1 MKKKIYVTQPFLPPL
16 NEYIKYLEEIWDC
29 GILTH
34 NGPLVQK
41 LEKELIK
48 RLQVNNLIATSNA
61 TMALQLAI
69 KALNLKGEIITTP
82 FTYIA
87 TIAAINWEKCTPIFV
102 DIDEETF
109 NIDSTKIEEKITK
122 KTSAILGVH
131 TFSNPC
137 NIEAIEKIAKDNK
150 LKVIYDSAHGM
161 FVNYKNKSLLE
172 YGDISIVSFHATKLF
187 NTVEGGACITES
199 DILAE
204 KIKSYRFFGFNEKKD
219 IVTHGTNAKMTEVHA
234 AMGLATLKYMDEVR
248 KSRREK
254 YELYK
259 KLLSSNENVKFQK
272 INEESHNYSYM
283 PVLFKSENI
292 LKQVLKILND
302 NNIFP
307 RRYFYPSLN
316 KVKVIST
323 YEDNLEKAEDIAT
336 RILCLPLYNKLKTED
351 IEIICYLINQIAYRD
366 S

>member
-1 MKKKIYVTQPFLPPL
+1 LNKKIYVTQPFLPPL
-16 NEYIKYLEEIWDC
+16 KEYVRYLERIWES

-48 RLQVNNLIATSNA
+48 ILHVNNLIATSNA

-69 KALNLKGEIITTP
+69 KALDLKGEIITTP
-82 FTYIA
+82 FTFIA
-87 TIAAINWEKCTPIFV
+87 TIAAINWENCTPIFV

-109 NIDSTKIEEKITK
+109 NIDTTKIEEKITK

-137 NIEAIEKIAKDNK
+137 NIEDIEKIAKDNK

-187 NTVEGGACITES
+187 NTVEGGACITQS
-199 DILAE
+199 DILAN
-204 KIKSYRFFGFNEKKD
+204 KIKSHRFFGFNESKD
-219 IVTHGTNAKMTEVHA
+219 IVTHGTNAKMTEIHA
-234 AMGLATLKYMDEVR
+234 AMGLATLKYMDDVKKR
-248 KSRREK
+248 RREK

-259 KLLSSNENVKFQK
+259 ELLSSNDNIKFQT
-272 INEESHNYSYM
+272 INKQFYNYSYM
-283 PVLFKSENI
+283 PVLFKNET
-292 LKQVLKILND
+292 ILNQVIKVLNS

-316 KVKVIST
+316 KVKGIST
-323 YEDNLEKAEDIAT
+323 CNEKLEKAESIST
-336 RILCLPLYNKLKTED
+336 RIICLPLYHQLLNKD
-351 IEIICYLINQIAYRD
+351 IEFISQLINQATK